1 MSKATLY
8 LDDDLH
14 RALRLKAAE
23 TRESMSELVNEAL
36 RVLLAE
42 DLEDISDWQQRR
54 SERAMTYEE
63 FLKQLAADG
72 DDMRSTSCRRCAR
85 TSAASR
91 ARPSAASW
99 RQSTSLPSIRGR
111 LGARS

>member
-1 MSKATLY
+1 MQFQLSVGPITRCPGRATRRLAVKALYFLAVSKATLY

-23 TRESMSELVNEAL
+23 TRESMSELVNDAL

-42 DLEDISDWQQRR
+42 DLEDVTDWQQRR
-54 SERAMTYEE
+54 SERTVSYEE

-72 DDMRSTSCRRCAR
+72 T
-85 TSAASR
+85 
-91 ARPSAASW
+91 
-99 RQSTSLPSIRGR
+99 I
-111 LGARS
+111 

>member
-1 MSKATLY
+1 MQELVDGLPSKRYAVAVVSKATLY

-23 TRESMSELVNEAL
+23 TRESMSALVNEAL

-42 DLEDISDWQQRR
+42 DLEDISDRQQRR
-54 SERAMTYEE
+54 SERAVTYEE

-72 DDMRSTSCRRCAR
+72 T
-85 TSAASR
+85 
-91 ARPSAASW
+91 
-99 RQSTSLPSIRGR
+99 I
-111 LGARS
+111 

>member
-1 MSKATLY
+1 MILERWAGDNRQARPMAGLTACRRSIMLSTVSKATLY

-23 TRESMSELVNEAL
+23 TRESMSELVNDAL

-54 SERAMTYEE
+54 SVRAVTYEE

-72 DDMRSTSCRRCAR
+72 T
-85 TSAASR
+85 
-91 ARPSAASW
+91 
-99 RQSTSLPSIRGR
+99 I
-111 LGARS
+111 

>member
-1 MSKATLY
+1 MGHDAVDRADGLTDGTGEGRLLILLIRTSSTACRQSAILSAVSKATLY

-23 TRESMSELVNEAL
+23 TRESMSGLVNEAL

-54 SERAMTYEE
+54 AERAVTYEE

-72 DDMRSTSCRRCAR
+72 T
-85 TSAASR
+85 
-91 ARPSAASW
+91 
-99 RQSTSLPSIRGR
+99 I
-111 LGARS
+111 

>member
-1 MSKATLY
+1 MIPERSGGDNRPTACRQSVMLSTVSKATLY

-42 DLEDISDWQQRR
+42 DLEEISDGQQRR
-54 SERAMTYEE
+54 SEHAVTYEE
-63 FLKQLAADG
+63 FLKQLAAAG
-72 DDMRSTSCRRCAR
+72 T
-85 TSAASR
+85 
-91 ARPSAASW
+91 
-99 RQSTSLPSIRGR
+99 I
-111 LGARS
+111 

>member
-1 MSKATLY
+1 MSLCRRQQQNAIPTLGRPDHPLPRAATRRLAFKALYCLAVSKATLY

-23 TRESMSELVNEAL
+23 TRESMSELVNDAL

-42 DLEDISDWQQRR
+42 DLEDVTDWQQRR
-54 SERAMTYEE
+54 SERTVSYEE

-72 DDMRSTSCRRCAR
+72 T
-85 TSAASR
+85 
-91 ARPSAASW
+91 
-99 RQSTSLPSIRGR
+99 I
-111 LGARS
+111 

>member
-1 MSKATLY
+1 MILERSSGDNSTTAASSRAASISSIWMLIDGLSLKRYAVAVSKATLY

-23 TRESMSELVNEAL
+23 TRESMSGLVNEAL

-54 SERAMTYEE
+54 SERAVTYEE

-72 DDMRSTSCRRCAR
+72 T
-85 TSAASR
+85 
-91 ARPSAASW
+91 
-99 RQSTSLPSIRGR
+99 I
-111 LGARS
+111 

>member
-1 MSKATLY
+1 MLSCVSKATLY

-42 DLEDISDWQQRR
+42 DLSTSIWRRSIRPLRVLLAEDLEDISDWQQRR
-54 SERAMTYEE
+54 SERAVTYEE

-72 DDMRSTSCRRCAR
+72 T
-85 TSAASR
+85 
-91 ARPSAASW
+91 
-99 RQSTSLPSIRGR
+99 I
-111 LGARS
+111 